1 VFRRQS
7 ALARLAMG
15 VGPRRIAVMAV
26 TSEATGDKAKAS
38 NGNGRSNA
46 VPKLVFGG
54 VVLALILGG
63 GYYWLST
70 RGLESTDDAY
80 TDGTAITISPKVAG
94 YVVKLAISD
103 NTRVKAGD
111 TILEIDPRDYQVA
124 RDKAV
129 AAQALAQAQL
139 DNARAALEIAKVK
152 YPADLAS
159 ADAAVNS
166 AKASYAKAHADFV
179 RQQKVDPRATTQQQI
194 DAARQA
200 DQSAAADVEDTEAKF
215 KTAQLVEQNVEQ
227 AEAQVKQLEAQVAAA
242 KADADQAAL
251 NLSYTHLTAPADG
264 WVTKRNVEL
273 GTYLQ
278 PGQAL
283 FSLVSPQVWVTANF
297 KESQLTD
304 MRPGQHVRVNIDA
317 YPDLNL
323 EGHVDSIQMGSGSRF
338 TAFPAENA
346 TGNFVKI
353 VQRVPV
359 KIVIDKG
366 LDPKLPLPL
375 GLSVDPEVEVR

>member
-1 VFRRQS
+1 
-7 ALARLAMG
+7 
-15 VGPRRIAVMAV
+15 MAE
-26 TSEATGDKAKAS
+26 TNQATGNPT
-38 NGNGRSNA
+38 NGAAANGKRRTSA

-94 YVVKLAISD
+94 YVVKLAVSD

-124 RDKAV
+124 RDKAL
-129 AAQALAQAQL
+129 AAQQLAQAQL
-139 DNARAALEIAKVK
+139 DNARVSLEIAKVR

-159 ADAAVNS
+159 ADAAVGS
-166 AKASYAKAHADFV
+166 AKASYAKAHADLV
-179 RQQKVDPRATTQQQI
+179 RQQKVDPRATTQQQV

-200 DQSAAADVEDTEAKF
+200 DQSAAASLEDAEAKL
-215 KTAQLVEQNVEQ
+215 KIAQLVQQNIAQ
-227 AEAQVKQLEAQVAAA
+227 AEAQVKQLEAQAASA

-251 NLSYTHLTAPADG
+251 NLSYTHLTAPVDG
-264 WVTKRNVEL
+264 WVTKRNVDL
-273 GTYLQ
+273 GSYLQ
-278 PGQAL
+278 PGQSL
-283 FSLVSPQVWVTANF
+283 FSLVSTQVWITANF
-297 KESQLTD
+297 KESQLTH

-317 YPDLNL
+317 YPGLDL

-366 LDPKLPLPL
+366 LDPDHPLPL
-375 GLSVDPEVEVR
+375 GLSVDPEVELK

>member
-1 VFRRQS
+1 
-7 ALARLAMG
+7 
-15 VGPRRIAVMAV
+15 MAV
-26 TSEATGDKAKAS
+26 TNEAAGNKAAPA
-38 NGNGRSNA
+38 RSNA
-46 VPKLVFGG
+46 VPKLVFAG
-54 VVLALILGG
+54 VVLALVVGG

-139 DNARAALEIAKVK
+139 DNARAALEIAQVK

-166 AKASYAKAHADFV
+166 AKATYTKAHADFV

-200 DQSAAADVEDTEAKF
+200 DESATATLEDAQAKL
-215 KTAQLVEQNVEQ
+215 KTAQLVQQNIAQ
-227 AEAQVKQLEAQVAAA
+227 AQAQVKQLEAQVASA

-264 WVTKRNVEL
+264 WVTKRNVDL
-273 GTYLQ
+273 GSYLQ
-278 PGQAL
+278 PGQSL
-283 FSLVSPQVWVTANF
+283 FSLVSPDVWVTANF
-297 KESQLTD
+297 KESQLTH
-304 MRPGQHVRVNIDA
+304 MRPGQHVRIDVDA
-317 YPDLNL
+317 YPDLDL

-366 LDPKLPLPL
+366 LDANHPLPL
-375 GLSVDPEVEVR
+375 GLSVDPEVTVK

>member
-1 VFRRQS
+1 MTVTNEAAGNKTNGAARRS
-7 ALARLAMG
+7 S
-15 VGPRRIAVMAV
+15 
-26 TSEATGDKAKAS
+26 T
-38 NGNGRSNA
+38 
-46 VPKLVFGG
+46 VPKLVFAG
-54 VVLALILGG
+54 VVLALVVGG
-63 GYYWLST
+63 GYYWFTT

-94 YVVKLAISD
+94 YVVKLAVSD

-124 RDKAV
+124 RDKTL
-129 AAQALAQAQL
+129 AAERLAEAEL
-139 DNARAALEIAKVK
+139 DNARVSLEIAKVR

-159 ADAAVNS
+159 AEASVAS
-166 AKASYAKAHADFV
+166 AKASYSKAHADFV
-179 RQQKVDPRATTQQQI
+179 RQQKVDPRATTQQQV

-200 DQSAAADVEDTEAKF
+200 DQSAEATLLDAQAKL
-215 KTAQLVEQNVEQ
+215 KIAQLVEQNIAQ
-227 AEAQVKQLEAQVAAA
+227 AEAQVKQLEAQAASA

-264 WVTKRNVEL
+264 WVTKRNVDL
-273 GTYLQ
+273 GSYLQ
-278 PGQAL
+278 PGQSL

-297 KESQLTD
+297 KESQLTH
-304 MRPGQHVRVNIDA
+304 MRPGQHVKIDVDA
-317 YPDLNL
+317 YPGLDL

-359 KIVIDKG
+359 KILIDKG
-366 LDPKLPLPL
+366 LDADHPLPL
-375 GLSVDPEVEVR
+375 GLSVDPEVDVR

>member
-1 VFRRQS
+1 
-7 ALARLAMG
+7 
-15 VGPRRIAVMAV
+15 MAV
-26 TSEATGDKAKAS
+26 TNEAAGNKATPEKA
-38 NGNGRSNA
+38 RSSA

-54 VVLALILGG
+54 VVLALVLGG

-94 YVVKLAISD
+94 YVVKLAIGD
-103 NTRVKAGD
+103 NSRVKAGD

-139 DNARAALEIAKVK
+139 DNARTALEIAKVR

-159 ADAAVNS
+159 ADAAVGS
-166 AKASYAKAHADFV
+166 AKAGYAKAHADLV

-200 DQSAAADVEDTEAKF
+200 DQAAQATLEDAEAKL
-215 KTAQLVEQNVEQ
+215 KIAQLVQQNVAQ
-227 AEAQVKQLEAQVAAA
+227 AAAQVRQLEAQATSA

-251 NLSYTHLTAPADG
+251 NLSYTHMTAPVDG
-264 WVTKRNVEL
+264 WVTKRNVDL
-273 GTYLQ
+273 GSYLQ
-278 PGQAL
+278 PGQSL
-283 FSLVSPQVWVTANF
+283 FSLVSTQVWVTANF
-297 KESQLTD
+297 KESQLTH
-304 MRPGQHVRVNIDA
+304 MRPGQHVRINIDA

-359 KIVIDKG
+359 KIVIDTG
-366 LDPKLPLPL
+366 LDADHPLPL
-375 GLSVDPEVEVR
+375 GLSADPEVTLK

>member
-1 VFRRQS
+1 MTVTND
-7 ALARLAMG
+7 AAGGKANG
-15 VGPRRIAVMAV
+15 AVA
-26 TSEATGDKAKAS
+26 GAKGRAS
-38 NGNGRSNA
+38 RA
-46 VPKLVFGG
+46 PKLVFGG
-54 VVLALILGG
+54 VVLALVLGG
-63 GYYWLST
+63 GYYWLTT

-80 TDGTAITISPKVAG
+80 TDGTAITIAPKVAG
-94 YVVKLAISD
+94 YVVKLAVSD

-111 TILEIDPRDYQVA
+111 TILEIDPRDYLVA
-124 RDKAV
+124 RDKTR
-129 AAQALAQAQL
+129 AAEQLAEAQL
-139 DNARAALEIAKVK
+139 DNAETNLEIAKVK

-159 ADAAVNS
+159 AGASVAS
-166 AKASYAKAHADFV
+166 AKASYAKAHADFL
-179 RQQKVDPRATTQQQI
+179 RQEKVDPRATTQQQV

-200 DQSAAADVEDTEAKF
+200 DESAEAALLDAQAKL
-215 KTAQLVEQNVEQ
+215 KTAQLVEQNIAL
-227 AEAQVKQLEAQVAAA
+227 AEAQVKQLQAQVEAA

-251 NLSYTHLTAPADG
+251 NLSYTHITAPADG

-273 GTYLQ
+273 GNYLQ
-278 PGQAL
+278 PGQSL

-297 KESQLTD
+297 KESQLTH
-304 MRPGQHVRVNIDA
+304 MRPGQHVKIDIDA
-317 YPDLNL
+317 YPDLDV

-366 LDPKLPLPL
+366 LDADHPLPL
-375 GLSVDPEVEVR
+375 GLSVEPEVEVK

>member
-1 VFRRQS
+1 
-7 ALARLAMG
+7 
-15 VGPRRIAVMAV
+15 MAV
-26 TSEATGDKAKAS
+26 TNEAAGNKATPAPA
-38 NGNGRSNA
+38 RSSA

-70 RGLESTDDAY
+70 RGIESTDDAY

-94 YVVKLAISD
+94 YVVKLAIGD
-103 NTRVKAGD
+103 NSRVKAGD

-139 DNARAALEIAKVK
+139 DNARVALDIAKVR

-159 ADAAVNS
+159 ADAAVGS
-166 AKASYAKAHADFV
+166 AKAGYAKAHADLV

-194 DAARQA
+194 DAAKQA
-200 DQSAAADVEDTEAKF
+200 DLAASATLEDAEAKL
-215 KTAQLVEQNVEQ
+215 KIAQLVQQNIAQ
-227 AEAQVKQLEAQVAAA
+227 AQAQVQQLEAQVASA

-251 NLSYTHLTAPADG
+251 NLSYTHMTAPVDG
-264 WVTKRNVEL
+264 WVTKRNVDL
-273 GTYLQ
+273 GSYLQ
-278 PGQAL
+278 PGQSL
-283 FSLVSPQVWVTANF
+283 FSLVSTQVWVTANF
-297 KESQLTD
+297 KESQLTH

-317 YPDLNL
+317 YPDLDL

-359 KIVIDKG
+359 KILIDKG
-366 LDPKLPLPL
+366 LDADHPLPL
-375 GLSVDPEVEVR
+375 GLSVDPEVTLK

>member
-1 VFRRQS
+1 MTVTNEAAGSKAGS
-7 ALARLAMG
+7 AA
-15 VGPRRIAVMAV
+15 
-26 TSEATGDKAKAS
+26 GDKR
-38 NGNGRSNA
+38 RSSLA
-46 VPKLVFGG
+46 PRLVFGG
-54 VVLALILGG
+54 VVLALVLGG
-63 GYYWLST
+63 TYYWLST

-80 TDGTAITISPKVAG
+80 TDGTAITIAPKVAG
-94 YVVKLAISD
+94 YVVKLAVSD

-111 TILEIDPRDYQVA
+111 TILEIDPRDYLVA
-124 RDKAV
+124 RDKA
-129 AAQALAQAQL
+129 LATEQLAEAQL
-139 DNARAALEIAKVK
+139 MSARTNLEIARVR

-159 ADAAVNS
+159 AEATVAS
-166 AKASYAKAHADFV
+166 AKASYAKAHADLL
-179 RQQKVDPRATTQQQI
+179 RQQKVDPRATTQQQV

-200 DQSAAADVEDTEAKF
+200 DESAAAALKDAEAKL
-215 KTAQLVEQNVEQ
+215 KTAQLVEQNIAT
-227 AEAQVKQLEAQVAAA
+227 AEAQVKQLEAQVASA
-242 KADADQAAL
+242 KADYDQAVL
-251 NLSYTHLTAPADG
+251 NLGYTHVTAPADG

-273 GTYLQ
+273 GNYLQ
-278 PGQAL
+278 PGQSL

-304 MRPGQHVRVNIDA
+304 MRPGQHVKIDIDA
-317 YPDLNL
+317 YPDLDV

-366 LDPKLPLPL
+366 LDADHPLPL
-375 GLSVDPEVEVR
+375 GLSVEPEVEVK

>member
-1 VFRRQS
+1 
-7 ALARLAMG
+7 
-15 VGPRRIAVMAV
+15 MAV
-26 TSEATGDKAKAS
+26 TNEAGGKTK
-38 NGNGRSNA
+38 RSNT

-54 VVLALILGG
+54 VVLALVLGG

-70 RGLESTDDAY
+70 RGIESTDDAY
-80 TDGTAITISPKVAG
+80 TDGTAITIAPKVSG
-94 YVVKLAISD
+94 YVVKLAIGD

-139 DNARAALEIAKVK
+139 DNARTALNIAKVR

-159 ADAAVNS
+159 ADASVNS
-166 AKASYAKAHADFV
+166 AKAGYAKAHADLV
-179 RQQKVDPRATTQQQI
+179 RQQKVDPRATTQQQV

-200 DQSAAADVEDTEAKF
+200 DQAAAATLEDAEAKL
-215 KTAQLVEQNVEQ
+215 KIAQLVQQNIDQ
-227 AEAQVKQLEAQVAAA
+227 AQAQVKQLEAQAASA

-251 NLSYTHLTAPADG
+251 NLSYTHMTAPVDG
-264 WVTKRNVEL
+264 WVTKRNVDL
-273 GTYLQ
+273 GSYLQ
-278 PGQAL
+278 PGQSL
-283 FSLVSPQVWVTANF
+283 FSLVSTQVWVTANF

-304 MRPGQHVRVNIDA
+304 MRPGQHVTINIDA
-317 YPDLNL
+317 YPGLKLD
-323 EGHVDSIQMGSGSRF
+323 GHVDSIQMGSGSRF

-346 TGNFVKI
+346 TGNYVKI

-375 GLSVDPEVEVR
+375 GLSVDPEVDLK

>member
-1 VFRRQS
+1 M
-7 ALARLAMG
+7 AAM
-15 VGPRRIAVMAV
+15 
-26 TSEATGDKAKAS
+26 SETNEAADDKAK
-38 NGNGRSNA
+38 GRSSA
-46 VPKLVFGG
+46 VPKLVFGA
-54 VVLALILGG
+54 VVLALVLGG

-80 TDGTAITISPKVAG
+80 TDGTAITIAPKVAG
-94 YVVKLAISD
+94 YVVKLAVDD
-103 NTRVKAGD
+103 NTPVKAGD

-129 AAQALAQAQL
+129 AAQALARAQL
-139 DNARAALEIAKVK
+139 DNARTALEIAQVK
-152 YPADLAS
+152 YPSDLAS
-159 ADAAVNS
+159 ADAAVSS
-166 AKASYAKAHADFV
+166 AKAGYAKAHADLV
-179 RQQKVDPRATTQQQI
+179 RQQKVDPRATTQQEI

-200 DQSAAADVEDTEAKF
+200 DLATSATLEDAEAKL
-215 KTAQLVEQNVEQ
+215 KTAQLVPQNIAE
-227 AEAQVKQLEAQVAAA
+227 AEAQVEQLEAQLASA

-251 NLSYTHLTAPADG
+251 NLSYTRLTAPADG
-264 WVTKRNVEL
+264 RVTKRNVDL
-273 GTYLQ
+273 GSYLQ

-297 KESQLTD
+297 KESQLTH
-304 MRPGQHVRVNIDA
+304 MRPGQPVRINVDA
-317 YPDLNL
+317 YPDLDL

-366 LDPKLPLPL
+366 LDAAHPLPL
-375 GLSVDPEVEVR
+375 GLSVDPEVSVK